1 MLKVA
6 RGNGAEFRMGPRLT
20 SCSQK
25 ELYIVV
31 DSKPPAARMHVQV
44 IEIKGIANRRM
55 LNDKP
60 AGSRCVGMLQGRE
73 ADSILELLSSASNT
87 S

>member
-6 RGNGAEFRMGPRLT
+6 RGNGAEFRMGLRLP
-20 SCSQK
+20 SCPQK
-25 ELYIVV
+25 ELYTVI

-44 IEIKGIANRRM
+44 IEIKGIAIRRM

-60 AGSRCVGMLQGRE
+60 LGSRCVGKLQGRE